1 MIGIIGINHE
11 TAPLNIREKLVFAE
25 EEGNEFLEKL
35 KSHLPDT
42 KAVLVSTCNRTEIY
56 FFLESSCTA
65 SYKRML
71 IDEIISF
78 KKLDHEI
85 ESTFYSYSDYEAVN
99 HLLRV
104 AAGLNSMVLGE
115 NQILGQLKQAYH
127 ISSGLGMTGTV
138 LNRLFHK
145 SFEAGKRT
153 RSETDINKGASSVG
167 YAAVELAHKVFGELE
182 NNAVLLIGAGETGEL
197 VLKCLKE
204 RGSKSITIMNR
215 TLKKAVDLAKKY
227 NADTKEFHL
236 LKDALIYSDIVIT
249 STSAGKQL
257 LSKELIS
264 EIEKKRKK
272 KLFLLI
278 DLSVP
283 RNIDNSV
290 RDVANTFL
298 FNIDDLQQ
306 IVAFNNKK
314 RRGAVKKSE
323 VIITKITEDFINWQ
337 NGLKLSP
344 TIDSLKKKLVSYS
357 ENELSNLKKRISK
370 DEFQYVSQYSDF
382 ITNKYLGLIIKNL
395 RELSKNG
402 SSLEYIDLVNNLFDL
417 TPAKDDHN
425 NQPYGN
431 GENIES

>member
-1 MIGIIGINHE
+1 MIGIVGINHE
-11 TAPLNIREKLVFAE
+11 TAPLEIREKLVFTE
-25 EEGNEFLEKL
+25 EDVKHFLKKL
-35 KSHLPDT
+35 ELLLPGT

-56 FFLESSCTA
+56 FFMESSCAA
-65 SYKRML
+65 SHNRK
-71 IDEIISF
+71 IISVIINYRG
-78 KKLDHEI
+78 LNQEV
-85 ESTFYSYSDYEAVN
+85 ESNFYSYSDYKAVN
-99 HLLRV
+99 HLFRV

-115 NQILGQLKQAYH
+115 NQILGQLKHAYR
-127 ISSGLGMTGTV
+127 ISSSLNMTGTV

-182 NNAVLLIGAGETGEL
+182 NSPVLLIGAGETGEL
-197 VLKCLKE
+197 VLNCLKE

-215 TLKKAVDLAKKY
+215 TMEKAEDLARKF
-227 NADTKEFHL
+227 NANTKDFNLMKE
-236 LKDALIYSDIVIT
+236 ALIQSDIVIT

-257 LSKELIS
+257 LSKELVS

-283 RNIDNSV
+283 RNIDDAV
-290 RDVANTFL
+290 RDIRNTFL
-298 FNIDDLQQ
+298 FNMDDLQQ
-306 IVAFNNKK
+306 IVVSNNK
-314 RRGAVKKSE
+314 RREGAVKKSE
-323 VIITKITEDFINWQ
+323 VIIEKIAEDFMVWEE
-337 NGLKLSP
+337 GLKLSP
-344 TIDSLKKKLVSYS
+344 TIDSLKKKLTSFS
-357 ENELSNLKKRISK
+357 ENELLSLKKRISK
-370 DEFQYVSQYSDF
+370 DEFYCVSQYSDF

-395 RELSKNG
+395 RKLSNKG

-417 TPAKDDHN
+417 EPGTKIQDDCIN
-425 NQPYGN
+425 KP

>member
-11 TAPLNIREKLVFAE
+11 TASLTIREKLVFTE
-25 EEGNEFLEKL
+25 EEGKQFLKKL
-35 KSHLPDT
+35 KMLLPDA

-56 FFLESSCTA
+56 FFLESSCAA
-65 SYKRML
+65 SYKKTL
-71 IDEIISF
+71 IDEIISY
-78 KKLDHEI
+78 KKLDNGI
-85 ESTFYSYSDYEAVN
+85 NSNFYSYSDYEAVN

-115 NQILGQLKQAYH
+115 NQILSQLKQAYH

-182 NNAVLLIGAGETGEL
+182 NSPVLLIGAGETGEL

-215 TLKKAVDLAKKY
+215 TQTKAEALANKY
-227 NADTKEFHL
+227 NAATKEFNF
-236 LKDALIYSDIVIT
+236 LKDALIDSDIVIT
-249 STSAGKQL
+249 STSAGKQI
-257 LSKELIS
+257 LSRELVS

-283 RNIDNSV
+283 RNIDDSI
-290 RDVANTFL
+290 RDITNTFL
-298 FNIDDLQQ
+298 FNMDDLQQ

-323 VIITKITEDFINWQ
+323 EIIKKITEDFIIWQ

-357 ENELSNLKKRISK
+357 ENELSNLKKSISE
-370 DEFQYVSQYSDF
+370 DEYQYVSQYSNF

-402 SSLEYIDLVNNLFDL
+402 SSLEYIDLVNKLFDL
-417 TPAKDDHN
+417 EPAKHVHN
-425 NQPYGN
+425 NQPAVN
-431 GENIES
+431 GENIEN

>member
-11 TAPLNIREKLVFAE
+11 TAPLAIREKLVFTDE
-25 EEGNEFLEKL
+25 DGKQFLKKL
-35 KSHLPDT
+35 KSCLPDT

-56 FFLESSCTA
+56 FFLESSCFA
-65 SYKRML
+65 SHNRK
-71 IDEIISF
+71 IIFEIINYRN
-78 KKLDHEI
+78 LYHEV
-85 ESTFYSYSDYEAVN
+85 ESSFYSYSDCEAVN

-104 AAGLNSMVLGE
+104 AAGLDSMVLGE
-115 NQILGQLKQAYH
+115 NQILGQLKQAYR
-127 ISSGLGMTGTV
+127 ISSEQGMTGTV

-182 NNAVLLIGAGETGEL
+182 NNPVLLIGAGETGEL

-215 TLKKAVDLAKKY
+215 TMEKAEDLARKF
-227 NADTKEFHL
+227 NANTKDFNLMKE
-236 LKDALIYSDIVIT
+236 ALIQSDIVIT

-264 EIEKKRKK
+264 EIENKRKK

-283 RNIDNSV
+283 RNIDDAV
-290 RDVANTFL
+290 RDIRNTFL
-298 FNIDDLQQ
+298 FNMDDLQQ
-306 IVAFNNKK
+306 IVAYNNKK
-314 RRGAVKKSE
+314 RLGAVKKSE
-323 VIITKITEDFINWQ
+323 VIIAKIAEDFMVWEK
-337 NGLKLSP
+337 GLKLSP
-344 TIDSLKKKLVSYS
+344 TIDLLKKKLISYS

-370 DEFQYVSQYSDF
+370 DEFHCVSQYSDF

-402 SSLEYIDLVNNLFDL
+402 SNLEYIDLVINLFDL
-417 TPAKDDHN
+417 EPGTKVQGDSITET
-425 NQPYGN
+425 

>member
-11 TAPLNIREKLVFAE
+11 TATLNIREKLVFAE
-25 EEGNEFLEKL
+25 EEGKEFLEKL
-35 KSHLPDT
+35 KSLLPDT

-78 KKLDHEI
+78 KKLDQEI

-115 NQILGQLKQAYH
+115 NQILRQLKQAYH

-215 TLKKAVDLAKKY
+215 TLEKAEALAKKF
-227 NADTKEFHL
+227 NADTKEFNL
-236 LKDALIYSDIVIT
+236 LKDTLIQSDIVIT

-283 RNIDNSV
+283 RNIDDSV
-290 RDVANTFL
+290 RDIANTFL
-298 FNIDDLQQ
+298 FNMDDLQQ

-323 VIITKITEDFINWQ
+323 AIITKITEDFIIWQ

-344 TIDSLKKKLVSYS
+344 TIDSLKKKLISYS

-370 DEFQYVSQYSDF
+370 DEFHYVSQYSDF

-417 TPAKDDHN
+417 APAKDDHN
-425 NQPYGN
+425 NQPAGN